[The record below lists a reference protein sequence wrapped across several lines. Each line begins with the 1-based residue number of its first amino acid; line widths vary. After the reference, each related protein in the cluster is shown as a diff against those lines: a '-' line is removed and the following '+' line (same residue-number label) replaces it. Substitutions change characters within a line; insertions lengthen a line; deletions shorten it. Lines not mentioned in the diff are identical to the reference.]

1 MWLESLSRGNSW
13 CSRNR
18 RGKYLESFTSS
29 EKYKLHTSQHL
40 ILMNM
45 CEKICHCFWSLRRE
59 SVGCFWCWGGIQ
71 KSLLM
76 VRSDVE
82 IENENLPFLYKLVG
96 TWAFSP
102 HPKYDQINKID
113 DFKERLFPH
122 DMVLFSKKY
131 FEEKK
136 DWRSSLYLFQDII
149 SLNVIFLC
157 PLQERTTLPS
167 KFFSWIAFWS
177 RIRISFIFQHIL
189 RVMLLSNFQF
199 HLSLNTTINLF
210 LCTLN

>member
-29 EKYKLHTSQHL
+29 EKYKAQTSHVSTFNTY
-40 ILMNM
+40 IHVWKNM
-45 CEKICHCFWSLRRE
+45 SLFLRRE

-136 DWRSSLYLFQDII
+136 DWRSSSYLFQDSGVPFSPGSDPSTRTRLTRKYFIRFDPAP
-149 SLNVIFLC
+149 FLDLHTKWC
-157 PLQERTTLPS
+157 LEQCNTWYLVRD
-167 KFFSWIAFWS
+167 A
-177 RIRISFIFQHIL
+177 
-189 RVMLLSNFQF
+189 
-199 HLSLNTTINLF
+199 HLGKHT
-210 LCTLN
+210 

>member
-40 ILMNM
+40 ILIFM

-113 DFKERLFPH
+113 NFKQRLFPH
-122 DMVLFSKKY
+122 DMVLFFKKV
-131 FEEKK
+131 FWGEERLKIIIIFVSRQ
-136 DWRSSLYLFQDII
+136 WRSFLTWFRSLDSDTFD
-149 SLNVIFLC
+149 
-157 PLQERTTLPS
+157 P
-167 KFFSWIAFWS
+167 
-177 RIRISFIFQHIL
+177 
-189 RVMLLSNFQF
+189 
-199 HLSLNTTINLF
+199 
-210 LCTLN
+210 